1 MIGVL
6 MNEHKGIELQDDV
19 HAVHGV
25 WQPFR
30 TERYKNRNHPC
41 RLGNHFSDLFDLRK
55 TCDKEDFMEFDQK
68 M

>member
-6 MNEHKGIELQDDV
+6 MNERKGIELQDDV

-25 WQPFR
+25 RQPFGLNVIK
-30 TERYKNRNHPC
+30 TGIIPVG
-41 RLGNHFSDLFDLRK
+41 LGNHFSDLFDLRK
-55 TCDKEDFMEFDQK
+55 TCDNEDFMEFDQK